1 MEILSLLS
9 EAFVV
14 LILMTSWL
22 TSLEGRDD
30 REIEM
35 LELFAGQARISRL
48 GKACGIPCEAHDWD
62 FDKDAKSSKGS
73 LNNAFDI
80 TGPAGLVILS
90 VNTITGFG
98 GNGF

>member
-62 FDKDAKSSKGS
+62 FDKDAKSS
-73 LNNAFDI
+73 NFDI

>member
-1 MEILSLLS
+1 MEALFLMPK
-9 EAFVV
+9 AFVV

-35 LELFAGQARISRL
+35 LELFVGQARITRL

-90 VNTITGFG
+90 VDIITGF
-98 GNGF
+98 